1 MYLNKNYL
9 LYSFNYFFYET
20 DQISI
25 IMNYLR
31 KYFTRYTTLIQ
42 EYEERYIDFKCERS
56 SESMT

>member
-42 EYEERYIDFKCERS
+42 EYEERYIDF
-56 SESMT
+56 